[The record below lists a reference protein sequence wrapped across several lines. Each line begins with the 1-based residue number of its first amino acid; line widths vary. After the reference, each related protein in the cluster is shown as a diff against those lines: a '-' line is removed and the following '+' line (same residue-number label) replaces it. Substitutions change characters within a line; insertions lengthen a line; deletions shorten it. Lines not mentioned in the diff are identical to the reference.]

1 MGEWDNDL
9 EKDASKKGWL
19 TSILELGAWLGTL
32 LSGQSILIVSRKV
45 EIQPVTNQFQVSS
58 RNRSRENIVLL
69 LQPWSSSL
77 AWSSKPPPLLPGIT
91 PFWLAD
97 SSRKLRS
104 VVI

>member
-32 LSGQSILIVSRKV
+32 LSGQSILIVPRKV
-45 EIQPVTNQFQVSS
+45 EIQAITNQIQVSS

-69 LQPWSSSL
+69 LQPRFSSL
-77 AWSSKPPPLLPGIT
+77 A
-91 PFWLAD
+91 
-97 SSRKLRS
+97 
-104 VVI
+104 